1 MALHMTRSS
10 SARGRAQD
18 AIARLRASN
27 LRLRHNVTGKG
38 KPLIKAGAVVAGG
51 AISGAISTKMP
62 EIAGIDS
69 RLLVGGLAVAAGVFG
84 VKGQTGEYILLAG
97 AGMLASYADDYVGDM
112 VSDAE
117 DAADVDVAA

>member
-1 MALHMTRSS
+1 MPQLMTRS

-27 LRLRHNVTGKG
+27 LRLRHNVSGKG
-38 KPLIKAGAVVAGG
+38 KPLLKAGAVVAGG
-51 AISGAISTKMP
+51 AISGAVSTKMP

-84 VKGQTGEYILLAG
+84 IKGQAGEYVLLAG

-112 VSDAE
+112 VAGSE
-117 DAADVDVAA
+117 ELTEAA